1 MVPLHGRPDGG
12 PAGGDGR
19 PDGGPPGGGGRPD
32 GVRVN
37 RAKSNNGDCEV
48 VSGSSLNSNT
58 KNSGGSAR
66 LARVI
71 APVIIARSWWLE

>member
-1 MVPLHGRPDGG
+1 MVARMAARLVAVAARMAARP
-12 PAGGDGR
+12 A
-19 PDGGPPGGGGRPD
+19 GGGGRPD